1 MKNIK
6 DENINE
12 RIERV
17 TKSVA
22 AKKRDMAIWEHE
34 ATKKKNNTKR
44 HLLIGVSAAASVAIL
59 AGVGIHFISFSHSNP
74 QYDESKP
81 YEYGTNQSSTIL
93 RGGSDDYESVILN
106 LIELDEY
113 DDALKGIESF
123 MSDTVIDSTLPKER
137 QEYIRS
143 LQEYRAYKL
152 EWLKIQIL
160 LKLNRKDEAEKLL
173 QIYSLKEGKNQN
185 EAQELLKELKK

>member
-44 HLLIGVSAAASVAIL
+44 H
-59 AGVGIHFISFSHSNP
+59 
-74 QYDESKP
+74 Y
-81 YEYGTNQSSTIL
+81 
-93 RGGSDDYESVILN
+93 
-106 LIELDEY
+106 
-113 DDALKGIESF
+113 
-123 MSDTVIDSTLPKER
+123 
-137 QEYIRS
+137 
-143 LQEYRAYKL
+143 
-152 EWLKIQIL
+152 
-160 LKLNRKDEAEKLL
+160 
-173 QIYSLKEGKNQN
+173 
-185 EAQELLKELKK
+185 